1 MDGQVIHI
9 MNTNEVE
16 GLADPSLQQYE
27 CSLYTEKGRIHL
39 LKNAPVY
46 RQVLFENRNETLRM
60 VSPKQW
66 LLS

>member
-27 CSLYTEKGRIHL
+27 CSLYTEKGRIPTI
-39 LKNAPVY
+39 A
-46 RQVLFENRNETLRM
+46 
-60 VSPKQW
+60 
-66 LLS
+66 